1 MLKNFPIFPDITI
14 GFCEGMILGGEH
26 FHKTVDGEN
35 SMSNVEVV
43 LDFLICYRVPSMLK
57 PLVKRKIIPVY
68 IRFVNV
74 SKLFKFVYT
83 AENEQGYQK

>member
-1 MLKNFPIFPDITI
+1 M
-14 GFCEGMILGGEH
+14 
-26 FHKTVDGEN
+26 DGEN
-35 SMSNVEVV
+35 FMSSNFEVV

-57 PLVKRKIIPVY
+57 PLVKRKILPVY